1 MFSTWTWIFLLL
13 LVWFWIGFFEE
24 WVLGIF
30 EVFFWCCCFG
40 FGFFLDFISSK
51 EAQISFNVSGV
62 LCFCGIS
69 SELSFSDTRAQSLH

>member
-30 EVFFWCCCFG
+30 EVFFVVVALFL
-40 FGFFLDFISSK
+40 GFFP
-51 EAQISFNVSGV
+51 
-62 LCFCGIS
+62 
-69 SELSFSDTRAQSLH
+69 